1 MPISMQPISPV
12 WSGAESFPPSEVL
25 EEAVERAERVNPRLN
40 ALVYPWYDH
49 ARKRIREGLPQGPL
63 HGVPFLLKD
72 LYQDYEGQA
81 QSNGCRALAGTVAGQ
96 DGEMVSRY
104 KAAGLSIFGRTAS
117 PEFGLST
124 TTESALHGQTRN
136 PWNPELTS
144 GGSSGGAS
152 SMVAAGVIPIANASD
167 GGGSIRVPAS
177 CTGLFGLKPTRGRN
191 PMGPLVGEGWSGLA
205 TVHAISRSVRDSALL
220 LDCTAGPDVGAP
232 YWAEPPERPF
242 LEEVGRE
249 VAGMKAAV
257 VREAWFGVE
266 THPDCLEA
274 VDRAAGLCR
283 GLGLEVEEASLP
295 IPRELLD
302 ADMQIIYANARETV
316 ELVEQVLGRPATE
329 EDVEKNNLA
338 MARRD
343 RSSGADYVRAL
354 NGIHALGRLVARFFV
369 DFDLLITPTVPVPP
383 MPLGLLSPSREDAEA
398 QWRDVMRTIAFT
410 SVFNASG
417 NPAASV
423 PLHWNR
429 DGLPIG
435 VQFVAPY
442 GDEAS
447 PVPHRLGAGRG
458 RPLGPPPPAHT
469 RRLKGSAYAARMQRT
484 MCWGESRVAA
494 GGVSQAGSAKRQRGA
509 KAHPGGSCVMSGGE
523 PGIASSTWPRDE
535 AWTVEASSPW
545 V

>member
-1 MPISMQPISPV
+1 MTIEGYADLDATDLAGLVARGEIS
-12 WSGAESFPPSEVL
+12 ALELL
-25 EEAVERAERVNPRLN
+25 EEAIERAERVNPRLN

-49 ARKRIREGLPQGPL
+49 ARERVSGGLPEGPF

-72 LYQDYEGQA
+72 LYEDYGGQK
-81 QSNGCRALAGTVAGQ
+81 QSNGCRALAGTVAEG
-96 DGEMVSRY
+96 DCEMVSRY
-104 KAAGLSIFGRTAS
+104 KAAGLAIFGRTTS

-124 TTESALHGQTRN
+124 TTESALHGATRN
-136 PWNPELTS
+136 PWNPDRTS

-152 SMVAAGVIPIANASD
+152 SMVAAGVLPIANASD

-205 TVHAISRSVRDSALL
+205 TVHAVSRSVRDSALL

-232 YWAEPPERPF
+232 YWAEPPKRPF
-242 LEEVGRE
+242 VEELGRE
-249 VAGMKAAV
+249 VAGMKAAI
-257 VREAWFGVE
+257 VRQAWFGVE

-274 VDRAAGLCR
+274 VDAAADLCR

-302 ADMQIIYANARETV
+302 ADMQIIYSNARETV

-343 RSSGADYVRAL
+343 RSTGADYVRAL
-354 NGIHALGRLVARFFV
+354 NGIHALGRLVARFFL
-369 DFDLLITPTVPVPP
+369 DFDLLITPTMPVPP

-398 QWRDVMRTIAFT
+398 QWRDVMRTIAYT

-417 NPAASV
+417 NPAASI
-423 PLHWNR
+423 PLHWNP

-442 GDEAS
+442 GGEAALF
-447 PVPHRLGAGRG
+447 R
-458 RPLGPPPPAHT
+458 
-469 RRLKGSAYAARMQRT
+469 
-484 MCWGESRVAA
+484 
-494 GGVSQAGSAKRQRGA
+494 
-509 KAHPGGSCVMSGGE
+509 
-523 PGIASSTWPRDE
+523 IASALE
-535 AWTVEASSPW
+535 QAAPW
-545 V
+545 AHRRPPIHAG

>member
-1 MPISMQPISPV
+1 MTIEGYADLDATDLAGLVARGELS
-12 WSGAESFPPSEVL
+12 ALEVL
-25 EEAVERAERVNPRLN
+25 EEAIGRAERVNPRLN

-49 ARKRIREGLPQGPL
+49 ARERIRDGLPRGPF

-72 LYQDYEGQA
+72 LYQDYEGQK
-81 QSNGCRALAGTVAGQ
+81 QSNGCRALAGAVAES
-96 DGEMVSRY
+96 DSEMVSRY

-124 TTESALHGQTRN
+124 TTESALHGATRN

-152 SMVAAGVIPIANASD
+152 SMVAAGVLPIANASD

-205 TVHAISRSVRDSALL
+205 TVHAVSRSVRDSALL

-232 YWAEPPERPF
+232 YWAEPPGRPF
-242 LEEVGRE
+242 VEELGRD

-274 VDRAAGLCR
+274 VDAAAELCR
-283 GLGLEVEEASLP
+283 GLGLEVEDADLP
-295 IPRELLD
+295 IPRALLD
-302 ADMQIIYANARETV
+302 ADMQIIYSNTRETV
-316 ELVEQVLGRPATE
+316 ELVEQGLGRPATE

-343 RSSGADYVRAL
+343 RSTGADYVRAL
-354 NGIHALGRLVARFFV
+354 NGIHALGRLVARFFL
-369 DFDLLITPTVPVPP
+369 DFDLLVTPTMPVPP
-383 MPLGLLSPSREDAEA
+383 MPLGLLSPSREDAGA
-398 QWRDVMRTIAFT
+398 QWRDVMRTIAYT

-423 PLHWNR
+423 PLHWNG

-442 GDEAS
+442 GDEAALF
-447 PVPHRLGAGRG
+447 R
-458 RPLGPPPPAHT
+458 
-469 RRLKGSAYAARMQRT
+469 
-484 MCWGESRVAA
+484 
-494 GGVSQAGSAKRQRGA
+494 
-509 KAHPGGSCVMSGGE
+509 
-523 PGIASSTWPRDE
+523 IASALE
-535 AWTVEASSPW
+535 QAAPW
-545 V
+545 AHRRPPIHAG

>member
-1 MPISMQPISPV
+1 MTIEGYADLDATDLAGLVARGELS
-12 WSGAESFPPSEVL
+12 ALEVL
-25 EEAVERAERVNPRLN
+25 EEAIGRAERVNPRLN

-49 ARKRIREGLPQGPL
+49 ARERIRDGLPRGPF

-72 LYQDYEGQA
+72 LYQDYEGQK

-124 TTESALHGQTRN
+124 TTESALHGVTRN

-152 SMVAAGVIPIANASD
+152 SMVAAGVLPIANASD

-205 TVHAISRSVRDSALL
+205 TVHAVSRSVRDSALL

-232 YWAEPPERPF
+232 YWAEPPGRPF
-242 LEEVGRE
+242 VEELGRD

-274 VDRAAGLCR
+274 VDAAAELCR
-283 GLGLEVEEASLP
+283 GLGLEVEDADLP
-295 IPRELLD
+295 IPRALLD
-302 ADMQIIYANARETV
+302 ADMQIIYSNTRETV
-316 ELVEQVLGRPATE
+316 ELVEQGLGRPATE

-343 RSSGADYVRAL
+343 RSTGADYVRAL

-369 DFDLLITPTVPVPP
+369 DFDLLITPTMPVPP
-383 MPLGLLSPSREDAEA
+383 MPLGLLSPSREDAGA

-423 PLHWNR
+423 PLHWNG

-442 GDEAS
+442 GDEAALF
-447 PVPHRLGAGRG
+447 R
-458 RPLGPPPPAHT
+458 
-469 RRLKGSAYAARMQRT
+469 
-484 MCWGESRVAA
+484 
-494 GGVSQAGSAKRQRGA
+494 
-509 KAHPGGSCVMSGGE
+509 
-523 PGIASSTWPRDE
+523 IASALE
-535 AWTVEASSPW
+535 QASPW
-545 V
+545 SHRRPSIHAG

>member
-1 MPISMQPISPV
+1 MAIQGYADLDATDLARLVARGELS
-12 WSGAESFPPSEVL
+12 ALEVL

-40 ALVYPWYDH
+40 ALVYPWHDH
-49 ARKRIREGLPQGPL
+49 ARTRIREGLPRGPL

-72 LYQDYEGQA
+72 LYQDYEGQK
-81 QSNGCRALAGTVAGQ
+81 QSNGCRALAGSVAGQ

-104 KAAGLSIFGRTAS
+104 KAAGLSIFGRTTS

-124 TTESALHGQTRN
+124 TTESTLHGRTRN

-152 SMVAAGVIPIANASD
+152 SIVAAGVIPMANASD

-205 TVHAISRSVRDSALL
+205 TVHAVSRSVRDSALL

-242 LEEVGRE
+242 AEELGRE
-249 VAGMKAAV
+249 VAGMKAAI

-283 GLGLEVEEASLP
+283 GLGLEVEEARLP

-302 ADMQIIYANARETV
+302 ADMQIIYSNARETV
-316 ELVEQVLGRPATE
+316 ELVERSLGRPATE

-343 RSSGADYVRAL
+343 RSTGADYVRAL
-354 NGIHALGRLVARFFV
+354 NGIHALGRLVARFFL
-369 DFDLLITPTVPVPP
+369 DFDLLVTPTMPVPP
-383 MPLGLLSPSREDAEA
+383 MPLGLLSPSREDAGA

-417 NPAASV
+417 NPAASL
-423 PLHWNR
+423 PLHWNGE
-429 DGLPIG
+429 GLPIG

-442 GDEAS
+442 GDEAALF
-447 PVPHRLGAGRG
+447 R
-458 RPLGPPPPAHT
+458 
-469 RRLKGSAYAARMQRT
+469 
-484 MCWGESRVAA
+484 
-494 GGVSQAGSAKRQRGA
+494 
-509 KAHPGGSCVMSGGE
+509 
-523 PGIASSTWPRDE
+523 IASALEQAAP
-535 AWTVEASSPW
+535 WTHRRPPIHAG
-545 V
+545 

>member
-1 MPISMQPISPV
+1 MAIQGYADLDATDIARLVGRGELS
-12 WSGAESFPPSEVL
+12 ALEVL

-49 ARKRIREGLPQGPL
+49 AKDRIREGLPDGPL
-63 HGVPFLLKD
+63 RGVPFLLKD
-72 LYQDYEGQA
+72 LYQDYEGQK
-81 QSNGCRALAGTVAGQ
+81 QSNGCRALAGTIAGQ

-152 SMVAAGVIPIANASD
+152 SMVAAGVLPMANASD

-242 LEEVGRE
+242 LEEAGRD
-249 VAGMKAAV
+249 VAGMKAAI
-257 VREAWFGVE
+257 VREAWFGME

-283 GLGLEVEEASLP
+283 GLGVEVEEASLP

-354 NGIHALGRLVARFFV
+354 NGIHALGRLVARFFL
-369 DFDLLITPTVPVPP
+369 DFDLLITPTMPVPP
-383 MPLGLLSPSREDAEA
+383 LPLGLLSPSREDAEA

-442 GDEAS
+442 GDEAALF
-447 PVPHRLGAGRG
+447 R
-458 RPLGPPPPAHT
+458 
-469 RRLKGSAYAARMQRT
+469 
-484 MCWGESRVAA
+484 
-494 GGVSQAGSAKRQRGA
+494 
-509 KAHPGGSCVMSGGE
+509 
-523 PGIASSTWPRDE
+523 IASALEE
-535 AWTVEASSPW
+535 AAPW
-545 V
+545 AHRRPPIHAG

>member
-1 MPISMQPISPV
+1 MAIQGYADLDATELARLIGRGELS
-12 WSGAESFPPSEVL
+12 ALEVL
-25 EEAVERAERVNPRLN
+25 EKAVERAERVNPRLN

-49 ARKRIREGLPQGPL
+49 AKERIREGLPQGPF

-72 LYQDYEGQA
+72 LYQDYEGQK

-152 SMVAAGVIPIANASD
+152 SMVAAGVLPMANASD

-220 LDCTAGPDVGAP
+220 LDCTAGPDLGAP

-249 VAGMKAAV
+249 VAGMRAAV
-257 VREAWFGVE
+257 LREAWFGVE

-343 RSSGADYVRAL
+343 RSTGADYVRAL
-354 NGIHALGRLVARFFV
+354 NGIHVLGRLVARFFL
-369 DFDLLITPTVPVPP
+369 DFDLLITPTMPVPP

-442 GDEAS
+442 GDEAGLF
-447 PVPHRLGAGRG
+447 R
-458 RPLGPPPPAHT
+458 
-469 RRLKGSAYAARMQRT
+469 
-484 MCWGESRVAA
+484 
-494 GGVSQAGSAKRQRGA
+494 
-509 KAHPGGSCVMSGGE
+509 
-523 PGIASSTWPRDE
+523 IASALEE
-535 AWTVEASSPW
+535 AAPW
-545 V
+545 AHRRPPIHAG

>member
-1 MPISMQPISPV
+1 MTIEGYADLDATDLADLVARGELS
-12 WSGAESFPPSEVL
+12 ALEVL

-49 ARKRIREGLPQGPL
+49 ARERIRDGLPKGPF

-72 LYQDYEGQA
+72 LYQDYEGQK
-81 QSNGCRALAGTVAGQ
+81 QSNGCRALAGTVAES
-96 DGEMVSRY
+96 DSEMVSRY

-124 TTESALHGQTRN
+124 TTESALHGRTRN

-152 SMVAAGVIPIANASD
+152 SMVAAGVLPMANASD

-232 YWAEPPERPF
+232 YWAAPPARPF
-242 LEEVGRE
+242 AEELGRE

-274 VDRAAGLCR
+274 VDAAADLCR
-283 GLGLEVEEASLP
+283 GLGLEVEEARLP
-295 IPRELLD
+295 IPRALLD
-302 ADMQIIYANARETV
+302 ADMQIIYSNARETV
-316 ELVEQVLGRPATE
+316 ELVEQGLGRPATE

-343 RSSGADYVRAL
+343 RSTGADYVRAL
-354 NGIHALGRLVARFFV
+354 NGIHALGRLVARFFL
-369 DFDLLITPTVPVPP
+369 DFDLLITPTMPVPP

-398 QWRDVMRTIAFT
+398 QWRDVMRTIAYT

-417 NPAASV
+417 NPAASI
-423 PLHWNR
+423 PLHWNG

-435 VQFVAPY
+435 VQFAAPY
-442 GDEAS
+442 GGEAALF
-447 PVPHRLGAGRG
+447 R
-458 RPLGPPPPAHT
+458 
-469 RRLKGSAYAARMQRT
+469 
-484 MCWGESRVAA
+484 
-494 GGVSQAGSAKRQRGA
+494 
-509 KAHPGGSCVMSGGE
+509 
-523 PGIASSTWPRDE
+523 IASALER
-535 AWTVEASSPW
+535 AAPW
-545 V
+545 ARRRPPIHAG

>member
-1 MPISMQPISPV
+1 MAIQGYADLDATDIARLVGRGELS
-12 WSGAESFPPSEVL
+12 ALEVL

-49 ARKRIREGLPQGPL
+49 AKERIREGLPDGPL
-63 HGVPFLLKD
+63 RGVPFLLKD
-72 LYQDYEGQA
+72 LYQDYEGQK

-96 DGEMVSRY
+96 DSEMVSRY

-152 SMVAAGVIPIANASD
+152 SMVAAGVLPMANASD

-220 LDCTAGPDVGAP
+220 LDCTAGPDLGAP
-232 YWAEPPERPF
+232 YWAEPPGRPF
-242 LEEVGRE
+242 AEEVGRE
-249 VAGMKAAV
+249 VACMKAAV
-257 VREAWFGVE
+257 LREAWFGVE

-354 NGIHALGRLVARFFV
+354 NGIHALGRLVARFFL
-369 DFDLLITPTVPVPP
+369 DFDLLITPTMPVPP

-442 GDEAS
+442 GDEAGLF
-447 PVPHRLGAGRG
+447 R
-458 RPLGPPPPAHT
+458 
-469 RRLKGSAYAARMQRT
+469 
-484 MCWGESRVAA
+484 
-494 GGVSQAGSAKRQRGA
+494 
-509 KAHPGGSCVMSGGE
+509 
-523 PGIASSTWPRDE
+523 IASALEE
-535 AWTVEASSPW
+535 AAPW
-545 V
+545 AHRRPPIHAG

>member
-1 MPISMQPISPV
+1 MTIEGYADFDATDLAGLV
-12 WSGAESFPPSEVL
+12 ARREVSALELL
-25 EEAVERAERVNPRLN
+25 EEAIERAERVNPRLN

-49 ARKRIREGLPQGPL
+49 ARERVSEGLPEGPF

-72 LYQDYEGQA
+72 LYEDYGGQK
-81 QSNGCRALAGTVAGQ
+81 QSNGCRALAETVAES
-96 DGEMVSRY
+96 DCEMVSRY
-104 KAAGLSIFGRTAS
+104 KSAGLAIFGRTTS

-124 TTESALHGQTRN
+124 TTESALHGATRN
-136 PWNPELTS
+136 PWNPDLTS

-152 SMVAAGVIPIANASD
+152 SMVAAGVLPIANASD

-205 TVHAISRSVRDSALL
+205 TVHAVSRSVRDSALL

-232 YWAEPPERPF
+232 YWAEPPKRPF
-242 LEEVGRE
+242 VEELGRE
-249 VAGMKAAV
+249 VAGMKAAI

-274 VDRAAGLCR
+274 VEAAADLCR

-302 ADMQIIYANARETV
+302 ADMQIIYSNARETV

-343 RSSGADYVRAL
+343 RSTGADYVRAL
-354 NGIHALGRLVARFFV
+354 NGIHALGRLVARFFL
-369 DFDLLITPTVPVPP
+369 DFDLLITPTMPVPP

-417 NPAASV
+417 NPAASI
-423 PLHWNR
+423 PLHWNA

-442 GDEAS
+442 GGEAALF
-447 PVPHRLGAGRG
+447 R
-458 RPLGPPPPAHT
+458 
-469 RRLKGSAYAARMQRT
+469 
-484 MCWGESRVAA
+484 
-494 GGVSQAGSAKRQRGA
+494 
-509 KAHPGGSCVMSGGE
+509 
-523 PGIASSTWPRDE
+523 IASALE
-535 AWTVEASSPW
+535 QAAPW
-545 V
+545 AYRRPPIHAG

>member
-1 MPISMQPISPV
+1 MAIQGYADLDATELARLIGRGELS
-12 WSGAESFPPSEVL
+12 ALEVL
-25 EEAVERAERVNPRLN
+25 EKAVERAERVNPRLN

-49 ARKRIREGLPQGPL
+49 AKERIREGLPQGPF

-72 LYQDYEGQA
+72 LYQDYEGQK

-152 SMVAAGVIPIANASD
+152 SMVAAGVLPMANASD

-220 LDCTAGPDVGAP
+220 LDCTAGPDLGAP

-249 VAGMKAAV
+249 VAGMRAAV
-257 VREAWFGVE
+257 LREAWFGVE
-266 THPDCLEA
+266 TQPDCLEA

-343 RSSGADYVRAL
+343 RSTGADYVRAL
-354 NGIHALGRLVARFFV
+354 NGIHVLGRLVARFFL
-369 DFDLLITPTVPVPP
+369 DFDLLITPTMPVPP

-442 GDEAS
+442 GDEAGLF
-447 PVPHRLGAGRG
+447 R
-458 RPLGPPPPAHT
+458 
-469 RRLKGSAYAARMQRT
+469 
-484 MCWGESRVAA
+484 
-494 GGVSQAGSAKRQRGA
+494 
-509 KAHPGGSCVMSGGE
+509 
-523 PGIASSTWPRDE
+523 IASALEE
-535 AWTVEASSPW
+535 AAPW
-545 V
+545 AHRRPPIHAG

>member
-1 MPISMQPISPV
+1 MAIQGYADFDATDLARLVANGELS
-12 WSGAESFPPSEVL
+12 ALEVL

-49 ARKRIREGLPQGPL
+49 AKERIREGLPDGPF

-72 LYQDYEGQA
+72 LYQDYEGQK
-81 QSNGCRALAGTVAGQ
+81 QSNGCRALAGIVAGQ

-124 TTESALHGQTRN
+124 TTESALHGRTRN

-152 SMVAAGVIPIANASD
+152 SMVAAGVLPMANASD

-177 CTGLFGLKPTRGRN
+177 CTGLFGMKPTRGRN

-205 TVHAISRSVRDSALL
+205 TVHAVSRSVRDSALL
-220 LDCTAGPDVGAP
+220 LDCTAGPDLGAP
-232 YWAEPPERPF
+232 YWAEPPKRPF
-242 LEEVGRE
+242 AEEVGRD

-343 RSSGADYVRAL
+343 RSTGADYVRAL
-354 NGIHALGRLVARFFV
+354 NGIHALGRLVARFFL

-383 MPLGLLSPSREDAEA
+383 MPLGLLSPSREDAGA

-423 PLHWNR
+423 PLHWNE

-442 GDEAS
+442 GDEAALF
-447 PVPHRLGAGRG
+447 R
-458 RPLGPPPPAHT
+458 
-469 RRLKGSAYAARMQRT
+469 
-484 MCWGESRVAA
+484 
-494 GGVSQAGSAKRQRGA
+494 
-509 KAHPGGSCVMSGGE
+509 
-523 PGIASSTWPRDE
+523 IASALEE
-535 AWTVEASSPW
+535 AAPW
-545 V
+545 AHRRPPIHAG

>member
-1 MPISMQPISPV
+1 MAIQGYADLDATELARLVGRGELS
-12 WSGAESFPPSEVL
+12 ALEVL

-49 ARKRIREGLPQGPL
+49 AKERIREGLPDGPL

-72 LYQDYEGQA
+72 LYQDYEGQK

-152 SMVAAGVIPIANASD
+152 SMVAAGVLPMANASD

-220 LDCTAGPDVGAP
+220 LDCTVGPDLGAP
-232 YWAEPPERPF
+232 YWAEPPGRPF
-242 LEEVGRE
+242 AEEVGRE

-354 NGIHALGRLVARFFV
+354 NGIHALGRLVARFFL
-369 DFDLLITPTVPVPP
+369 DFDLLITPTMPVPP

-417 NPAASV
+417 NPAASL

-429 DGLPIG
+429 DDLPIG

-447 PVPHRLGAGRG
+447 LFR
-458 RPLGPPPPAHT
+458 
-469 RRLKGSAYAARMQRT
+469 
-484 MCWGESRVAA
+484 
-494 GGVSQAGSAKRQRGA
+494 
-509 KAHPGGSCVMSGGE
+509 
-523 PGIASSTWPRDE
+523 IASALE
-535 AWTVEASSPW
+535 QAAPW
-545 V
+545 AHRRPPIHAG

>member
-1 MPISMQPISPV
+1 MAIQGYADLDATDIARLVGRGELS
-12 WSGAESFPPSEVL
+12 ALEVL

-49 ARKRIREGLPQGPL
+49 AKERIREGLPQGPF

-72 LYQDYEGQA
+72 LYQDYEGQK
-81 QSNGCRALAGTVAGQ
+81 QSNGCRALAGTVAGE

-136 PWNPELTS
+136 PWSPELTS

-152 SMVAAGVIPIANASD
+152 SMVAAGVLPMANASD
-167 GGGSIRVPAS
+167 GGGSIRVPTS

-232 YWAEPPERPF
+232 YWAEPPGRPF
-242 LEEVGRE
+242 AEELGRE
-249 VAGMKAAV
+249 VAGMKAAI

-274 VDRAAGLCR
+274 VDAAAGLCR

-316 ELVEQVLGRPATE
+316 ELVEQRLGRPATE

-343 RSSGADYVRAL
+343 RSTGADYVRAL
-354 NGIHALGRLVARFFV
+354 NGIHALGRLVARFFL
-369 DFDLLITPTVPVPP
+369 DFDLLITPTMPVPP
-383 MPLGLLSPSREDAEA
+383 MPLGLLSPSREDGGA

-442 GDEAS
+442 GDEAALF
-447 PVPHRLGAGRG
+447 R
-458 RPLGPPPPAHT
+458 
-469 RRLKGSAYAARMQRT
+469 
-484 MCWGESRVAA
+484 
-494 GGVSQAGSAKRQRGA
+494 
-509 KAHPGGSCVMSGGE
+509 
-523 PGIASSTWPRDE
+523 IASALEE
-535 AWTVEASSPW
+535 AAPW
-545 V
+545 AHRRPPIHAG

>member
-1 MPISMQPISPV
+1 MTIEGYADFDATDLAGLVARGELS
-12 WSGAESFPPSEVL
+12 ALEVL
-25 EEAVERAERVNPRLN
+25 EEAVERAERVNPRLH

-49 ARKRIREGLPQGPL
+49 ARQRVREGLPDGPFR
-63 HGVPFLLKD
+63 GVPFLLKD
-72 LYQDYEGQA
+72 LYQDYEGQK

-96 DGEMVSRY
+96 DGEMVARY

-124 TTESALHGQTRN
+124 TTESALHGRTRN

-152 SMVAAGVIPIANASD
+152 SMVAAGVLPMANASD

-205 TVHAISRSVRDSALL
+205 TIHAVSRSVRDSALL

-232 YWAEPPERPF
+232 YWAAPPGRPF
-242 LEEVGRE
+242 VEELGRN

-274 VDRAAGLCR
+274 VEAAAELCR

-302 ADMQIIYANARETV
+302 ADMQIIYSNARETV
-316 ELVEQVLGRPATE
+316 ELVEQGLGRLATE

-338 MARRD
+338 MARHD
-343 RSSGADYVRAL
+343 RSTGADYVRAL
-354 NGIHALGRLVARFFV
+354 NGIHALGRLVARFFL
-369 DFDLLITPTVPVPP
+369 DFDLLITPTMPVPP
-383 MPLGLLSPSREDAEA
+383 MPLGLLSPSREDAAA
-398 QWRDVMRTIAFT
+398 QWRDVMRTIAYT

-417 NPAASV
+417 NPAASI
-423 PLHWNR
+423 PLHWNA

-442 GDEAS
+442 GDEAALF
-447 PVPHRLGAGRG
+447 R
-458 RPLGPPPPAHT
+458 
-469 RRLKGSAYAARMQRT
+469 
-484 MCWGESRVAA
+484 
-494 GGVSQAGSAKRQRGA
+494 
-509 KAHPGGSCVMSGGE
+509 
-523 PGIASSTWPRDE
+523 IASALE
-535 AWTVEASSPW
+535 QAAPW
-545 V
+545 AHRRPPIHAG

>member
-1 MPISMQPISPV
+1 MAVQGYADLDATELARLVGRGELS
-12 WSGAESFPPSEVL
+12 ALEVL
-25 EEAVERAERVNPRLN
+25 EEAVERAGRVNPRLN

-49 ARKRIREGLPQGPL
+49 AKDRIREGLPDGPL
-63 HGVPFLLKD
+63 RGVPFLLKD
-72 LYQDYEGQA
+72 LYQDYEGQK

-104 KAAGLSIFGRTAS
+104 KAAGFSIFGRTAS

-152 SMVAAGVIPIANASD
+152 SMVAAGVLPMANASD

-242 LEEVGRE
+242 LEEVGRD
-249 VAGMKAAV
+249 VAGMKAAI
-257 VREAWFGVE
+257 VREAWFGME

-283 GLGLEVEEASLP
+283 GLGVEVEEASLP

-354 NGIHALGRLVARFFV
+354 NGIHALGRLVARFFL
-369 DFDLLITPTVPVPP
+369 DFDLLITPTMPVPP

-447 PVPHRLGAGRG
+447 LFR
-458 RPLGPPPPAHT
+458 
-469 RRLKGSAYAARMQRT
+469 
-484 MCWGESRVAA
+484 
-494 GGVSQAGSAKRQRGA
+494 
-509 KAHPGGSCVMSGGE
+509 
-523 PGIASSTWPRDE
+523 IASALEE
-535 AWTVEASSPW
+535 AAPW
-545 V
+545 ARRRPPIHAG

>member
-1 MPISMQPISPV
+1 MTIEGYADLDATDLAGLVARGELS
-12 WSGAESFPPSEVL
+12 ALEVL
-25 EEAVERAERVNPRLN
+25 EEAIGRAERVNPRLN

-49 ARKRIREGLPQGPL
+49 ARERIRDGLPRGPF
-63 HGVPFLLKD
+63 HGIPFLLKD
-72 LYQDYEGQA
+72 LYQDYEGQK

-124 TTESALHGQTRN
+124 TTESALHGVTRN

-152 SMVAAGVIPIANASD
+152 SMVAAGVLPIANASD

-205 TVHAISRSVRDSALL
+205 TVHAVSRSVRDSALL

-232 YWAEPPERPF
+232 YWAEPPGRPF
-242 LEEVGRE
+242 VEELGRD

-274 VDRAAGLCR
+274 VDAAAELCR
-283 GLGLEVEEASLP
+283 GLGLEVEDADLP
-295 IPRELLD
+295 IPRALLD
-302 ADMQIIYANARETV
+302 ADMQIIYSNARETV
-316 ELVEQVLGRPATE
+316 ELVEQGLGRPATE

-343 RSSGADYVRAL
+343 RSTGADYVRAL

-369 DFDLLITPTVPVPP
+369 DFDLLITPTMPVPP
-383 MPLGLLSPSREDAEA
+383 MPLGLLSPSREDAGA

-423 PLHWNR
+423 PLHWNG

-442 GDEAS
+442 GDEAALF
-447 PVPHRLGAGRG
+447 R
-458 RPLGPPPPAHT
+458 
-469 RRLKGSAYAARMQRT
+469 
-484 MCWGESRVAA
+484 
-494 GGVSQAGSAKRQRGA
+494 
-509 KAHPGGSCVMSGGE
+509 
-523 PGIASSTWPRDE
+523 IASALE
-535 AWTVEASSPW
+535 QASPW
-545 V
+545 SHRRPSIHAG

>member
-1 MPISMQPISPV
+1 MAVQGYADLDATELARLVARGEFS
-12 WSGAESFPPSEVL
+12 ALEVL
-25 EEAVERAERVNPRLN
+25 EEAIGRAERVNPRLN

-49 ARKRIREGLPQGPL
+49 AKERIREGLPEGPF

-72 LYQDYEGQA
+72 LYQNYEGQK

-152 SMVAAGVIPIANASD
+152 SMVAAGVLPMANASD

-220 LDCTAGPDVGAP
+220 LDCTAGPDLGAP

-257 VREAWFGVE
+257 LREAWFGVE

-316 ELVEQVLGRPATE
+316 
-329 EDVEKNNLA
+329 
-338 MARRD
+338 
-343 RSSGADYVRAL
+343 
-354 NGIHALGRLVARFFV
+354 
-369 DFDLLITPTVPVPP
+369 
-383 MPLGLLSPSREDAEA
+383 
-398 QWRDVMRTIAFT
+398 
-410 SVFNASG
+410 
-417 NPAASV
+417 
-423 PLHWNR
+423 
-429 DGLPIG
+429 
-435 VQFVAPY
+435 
-442 GDEAS
+442 
-447 PVPHRLGAGRG
+447 
-458 RPLGPPPPAHT
+458 
-469 RRLKGSAYAARMQRT
+469 
-484 MCWGESRVAA
+484 
-494 GGVSQAGSAKRQRGA
+494 
-509 KAHPGGSCVMSGGE
+509 
-523 PGIASSTWPRDE
+523 
-535 AWTVEASSPW
+535 
-545 V
+545 

>member
-1 MPISMQPISPV
+1 MAIQGYADLDATELARLIGRGELS
-12 WSGAESFPPSEVL
+12 ALEVL
-25 EEAVERAERVNPRLN
+25 EKAVERAERVNPRLN

-49 ARKRIREGLPQGPL
+49 AKERIREGLPQGPF

-72 LYQDYEGQA
+72 LYQDYEGQK

-152 SMVAAGVIPIANASD
+152 SMVAAGVLPMANASD

-205 TVHAISRSVRDSALL
+205 TVHAVSRSVRDSALL
-220 LDCTAGPDVGAP
+220 LDCTAGPDLGAP

-242 LEEVGRE
+242 AEEVGRE

-257 VREAWFGVE
+257 LREAWFGVE

-274 VDRAAGLCR
+274 VDKAAGLCR

-343 RSSGADYVRAL
+343 RSTGADYVRAL
-354 NGIHALGRLVARFFV
+354 NGIHALGRLVARFFL
-369 DFDLLITPTVPVPP
+369 DFDLLITPTMPVPP

-442 GDEAS
+442 GDEAGLF
-447 PVPHRLGAGRG
+447 R
-458 RPLGPPPPAHT
+458 
-469 RRLKGSAYAARMQRT
+469 
-484 MCWGESRVAA
+484 
-494 GGVSQAGSAKRQRGA
+494 
-509 KAHPGGSCVMSGGE
+509 
-523 PGIASSTWPRDE
+523 IASALEE
-535 AWTVEASSPW
+535 AAPW
-545 V
+545 AHRRPPIHAG

>member
-1 MPISMQPISPV
+1 MAIQGYADLDATDLADLVARGEVS
-12 WSGAESFPPSEVL
+12 ALEVL
-25 EEAVERAERVNPRLN
+25 EEAIERAERVNPRLN

-49 ARKRIREGLPQGPL
+49 ARVRAREGLPRGPL

-72 LYQDYEGQA
+72 LYQDYEGQK

-104 KAAGLSIFGRTAS
+104 KTAGLSIFGRTAS

-124 TTESALHGQTRN
+124 TTESALHGMTRN

-152 SMVAAGVIPIANASD
+152 SMVAAGVLPIANASD

-205 TVHAISRSVRDSALL
+205 TVHAVSRSVRDSALL

-232 YWAEPPERPF
+232 YWAEPPQRPF
-242 LEEVGRE
+242 AEELGRD
-249 VAGMKAAV
+249 VAGMRVAV
-257 VREAWFGVE
+257 VREAWFGVG

-295 IPRELLD
+295 IPRALLD
-302 ADMQIIYANARETV
+302 ADMQIIYSNTRETV
-316 ELVEQVLGRPATE
+316 ELVEQVLGRPATG

-343 RSSGADYVRAL
+343 RSTGADYVRAL

-369 DFDLLITPTVPVPP
+369 DFDLLVTPTMPVPP

-423 PLHWNR
+423 PLHWNG
-429 DGLPIG
+429 DGLPVG

-442 GDEAS
+442 GDEAALF
-447 PVPHRLGAGRG
+447 R
-458 RPLGPPPPAHT
+458 
-469 RRLKGSAYAARMQRT
+469 
-484 MCWGESRVAA
+484 
-494 GGVSQAGSAKRQRGA
+494 
-509 KAHPGGSCVMSGGE
+509 
-523 PGIASSTWPRDE
+523 IASALE
-535 AWTVEASSPW
+535 QAAPW
-545 V
+545 AHRRPSIHAG

>member
-1 MPISMQPISPV
+1 MAIQGYADFDATDLARLVANGELS
-12 WSGAESFPPSEVL
+12 ALEVL

-49 ARKRIREGLPQGPL
+49 AKERIREGLPDGPF

-72 LYQDYEGQA
+72 LYQDYEGQK

-124 TTESALHGQTRN
+124 TTESALHGRTRN

-152 SMVAAGVIPIANASD
+152 SMVAAGVLPMANASD

-177 CTGLFGLKPTRGRN
+177 CTGLFGMKPTRGRN

-205 TVHAISRSVRDSALL
+205 TVHAVSRSVRDSALL
-220 LDCTAGPDVGAP
+220 LDCTAGPDLGAP
-232 YWAEPPERPF
+232 YWAEPPKRPF
-242 LEEVGRE
+242 AEEVGRE
-249 VAGMKAAV
+249 VAGMKAGV

-295 IPRELLD
+295 IPRALLD

-343 RSSGADYVRAL
+343 RSTGADYVRAL
-354 NGIHALGRLVARFFV
+354 NGIHALGRLVARFFL
-369 DFDLLITPTVPVPP
+369 DFDLLVTPTVPVPP
-383 MPLGLLSPSREDAEA
+383 MPLGLLSPSREDAGA

-423 PLHWNR
+423 PLHWNE

-442 GDEAS
+442 GDEAALF
-447 PVPHRLGAGRG
+447 R
-458 RPLGPPPPAHT
+458 
-469 RRLKGSAYAARMQRT
+469 
-484 MCWGESRVAA
+484 
-494 GGVSQAGSAKRQRGA
+494 
-509 KAHPGGSCVMSGGE
+509 
-523 PGIASSTWPRDE
+523 IASALEE
-535 AWTVEASSPW
+535 AAPW
-545 V
+545 AHRCPPIHAG

>member
-1 MPISMQPISPV
+1 MAIQGYADFDATDLARLVANGELS
-12 WSGAESFPPSEVL
+12 ALEVL

-49 ARKRIREGLPQGPL
+49 AKERIREGLPDGPL

-72 LYQDYEGQA
+72 LYQDYEGQK

-124 TTESALHGQTRN
+124 TTESALHGRTRN

-152 SMVAAGVIPIANASD
+152 SMVAAGVLPMANASD

-205 TVHAISRSVRDSALL
+205 TVHAVSRSVRDSALL
-220 LDCTAGPDVGAP
+220 LDCTAGPDLGAP
-232 YWAEPPERPF
+232 YWAEPPKRPF
-242 LEEVGRE
+242 AEEVGRE

-295 IPRELLD
+295 IPRALLD

-343 RSSGADYVRAL
+343 RSTGADYVRAL
-354 NGIHALGRLVARFFV
+354 NGIHALGRLVARFFL
-369 DFDLLITPTVPVPP
+369 DFDLLVTPTVPVPP
-383 MPLGLLSPSREDAEA
+383 MPLGLLSPSREDAGA

-423 PLHWNR
+423 PLHWNQ

-442 GDEAS
+442 GDEAALF
-447 PVPHRLGAGRG
+447 R
-458 RPLGPPPPAHT
+458 
-469 RRLKGSAYAARMQRT
+469 
-484 MCWGESRVAA
+484 
-494 GGVSQAGSAKRQRGA
+494 
-509 KAHPGGSCVMSGGE
+509 
-523 PGIASSTWPRDE
+523 IASALEE
-535 AWTVEASSPW
+535 AAPW
-545 V
+545 ARRRPPIHAG

>member
-1 MPISMQPISPV
+1 MAIQGYADLDATDIARLVGRGELS
-12 WSGAESFPPSEVL
+12 ALEVL
-25 EEAVERAERVNPRLN
+25 EKAVERAERVNPRLN

-49 ARKRIREGLPQGPL
+49 AKERIREGLPDGPL
-63 HGVPFLLKD
+63 RGVPFLLKD
-72 LYQDYEGQA
+72 LYQDYEGQK

-152 SMVAAGVIPIANASD
+152 SMVAAGVLPMANASD

-242 LEEVGRE
+242 LEEVGRD

-257 VREAWFGVE
+257 LREAWFGVE

-354 NGIHALGRLVARFFV
+354 NGIHALGRLVARFFL
-369 DFDLLITPTVPVPP
+369 DFDLLITPTMPVPP

-447 PVPHRLGAGRG
+447 LFR
-458 RPLGPPPPAHT
+458 
-469 RRLKGSAYAARMQRT
+469 
-484 MCWGESRVAA
+484 
-494 GGVSQAGSAKRQRGA
+494 
-509 KAHPGGSCVMSGGE
+509 
-523 PGIASSTWPRDE
+523 IASALEE
-535 AWTVEASSPW
+535 AAPW
-545 V
+545 ARRRPPIHAG

>member
-1 MPISMQPISPV
+1 MAIEGYADLDATDLAGLVARGELS
-12 WSGAESFPPSEVL
+12 ASEVL
-25 EEAVERAERVNPRLN
+25 EEAIERAERVNPRLN

-49 ARKRIREGLPQGPL
+49 ARKRVREGLPDGPL
-63 HGVPFLLKD
+63 RGVPFLLKD
-72 LYQDYEGQA
+72 LYQDYAGQK
-81 QSNGCRALAGTVAGQ
+81 QSNGCRALAGIVAGQ

-104 KAAGLSIFGRTAS
+104 KAAGLAIFGRTAS

-124 TTESALHGQTRN
+124 TTESALHGATSN

-152 SMVAAGVIPIANASD
+152 SMVTAGVIPIANASD

-205 TVHAISRSVRDSALL
+205 TVHAVSKSVRDSALL
-220 LDCTAGPDVGAP
+220 LDCTAGPDLGAP

-242 LEEVGRE
+242 VEELGRE

-257 VREAWFGVE
+257 VREPWFGVE
-266 THPDCLEA
+266 THSDCLDA
-274 VDRAAGLCR
+274 VDTAAGLCR
-283 GLGLEVEEASLP
+283 GLGLEVEEAALP

-302 ADMQIIYANARETV
+302 AGMQIIYSNARETV
-316 ELVEQVLGRPATE
+316 EFIEQSLGRPVTE

-343 RSSGADYVRAL
+343 RSTGADYVRAL
-354 NGIHALGRLVARFFV
+354 NGIHALGRLVARFFL
-369 DFDLLITPTVPVPP
+369 DFDLLITPTLPVPP

-423 PLHWNR
+423 PLYWNR

-442 GDEAS
+442 GDEAALF
-447 PVPHRLGAGRG
+447 RIGAALERAAPWAQR
-458 RPLGPPPPAHT
+458 RPPIH
-469 RRLKGSAYAARMQRT
+469 
-484 MCWGESRVAA
+484 A
-494 GGVSQAGSAKRQRGA
+494 G
-509 KAHPGGSCVMSGGE
+509 
-523 PGIASSTWPRDE
+523 
-535 AWTVEASSPW
+535 
-545 V
+545 

>member
-1 MPISMQPISPV
+1 MTIEGYADLDATDLADLVARGELS
-12 WSGAESFPPSEVL
+12 ALEVL
-25 EEAVERAERVNPRLN
+25 EEAVERAERVNLRLN

-49 ARKRIREGLPQGPL
+49 ARQCIRDGLPEGPL
-63 HGVPFLLKD
+63 RGVPFLLKD
-72 LYQDYEGQA
+72 LYQDYEGQK
-81 QSNGCRALAGTVAGQ
+81 QSNGCRALAGTVAGE
-96 DGEMVSRY
+96 DGEMVNRY
-104 KAAGLSIFGRTAS
+104 KAAGLSIFGRTTS

-152 SMVAAGVIPIANASD
+152 SIVAAGVLPIANASD

-205 TVHAISRSVRDSALL
+205 TVHAVSRSVRDSALL
-220 LDCTAGPDVGAP
+220 LDCTAGPDLGAP

-242 LEEVGRE
+242 AEEVGRE

-266 THPDCLEA
+266 THSDCLEA
-274 VDRAAGLCR
+274 VDKAAGLCR

-343 RSSGADYVRAL
+343 LSTGADYVRAL
-354 NGIHALGRLVARFFV
+354 NGIHALGRLVARFFL
-369 DFDLLITPTVPVPP
+369 DFDLLITPTMPVPP
-383 MPLGLLSPSREDAEA
+383 MPLGLLSPSREDAGA

-417 NPAASV
+417 NPAASL
-423 PLHWNR
+423 PLHWNG

-442 GDEAS
+442 GGEAALF
-447 PVPHRLGAGRG
+447 R
-458 RPLGPPPPAHT
+458 
-469 RRLKGSAYAARMQRT
+469 
-484 MCWGESRVAA
+484 
-494 GGVSQAGSAKRQRGA
+494 
-509 KAHPGGSCVMSGGE
+509 
-523 PGIASSTWPRDE
+523 IASALE
-535 AWTVEASSPW
+535 QAAPW
-545 V
+545 AHRRPPIHAG

>member
-1 MPISMQPISPV
+1 MAIQGYADLDATELARLVGRGELS
-12 WSGAESFPPSEVL
+12 ALEVL

-49 ARKRIREGLPQGPL
+49 ARQRVREGLPQGPF

-72 LYQDYEGQA
+72 LYQDYGGQK

-152 SMVAAGVIPIANASD
+152 SMVAAGVLPMANASD

-242 LEEVGRE
+242 AEELGRE
-249 VAGMKAAV
+249 VAGMKAAIL
-257 VREAWFGVE
+257 REAWFGVE

-274 VDRAAGLCR
+274 VDRAAELCR

-343 RSSGADYVRAL
+343 RSTGADYVRAL
-354 NGIHALGRLVARFFV
+354 NGIHALGRLVARFFL
-369 DFDLLITPTVPVPP
+369 DFDLLVTPTMPVPP
-383 MPLGLLSPSREDAEA
+383 MPLGLLSPSREDAGA

-442 GDEAS
+442 GGEAALF
-447 PVPHRLGAGRG
+447 R
-458 RPLGPPPPAHT
+458 
-469 RRLKGSAYAARMQRT
+469 
-484 MCWGESRVAA
+484 
-494 GGVSQAGSAKRQRGA
+494 
-509 KAHPGGSCVMSGGE
+509 
-523 PGIASSTWPRDE
+523 IASALEE
-535 AWTVEASSPW
+535 AAPW
-545 V
+545 AHRRPPIHAG

>member
-1 MPISMQPISPV
+1 MTIEGYADLDATDLAGLVARGKLS
-12 WSGAESFPPSEVL
+12 ALEVL
-25 EEAVERAERVNPRLN
+25 EEAIGRAERVNPRLN

-49 ARKRIREGLPQGPL
+49 ARERIRDGLPRGPFR
-63 HGVPFLLKD
+63 GVPFLLKD
-72 LYQDYEGQA
+72 LYQDYEGQK
-81 QSNGCRALAGTVAGQ
+81 QSNGCRALAGTVAES
-96 DGEMVSRY
+96 DSEMVSRY
-104 KAAGLSIFGRTAS
+104 KAAGLSVFGRTAS

-124 TTESALHGQTRN
+124 TTESALHGATRN

-152 SMVAAGVIPIANASD
+152 SMVAAGVLPIANASD

-205 TVHAISRSVRDSALL
+205 TVHAVSRSVRDSALL

-232 YWAEPPERPF
+232 YWAEPPGRPF
-242 LEEVGRE
+242 VEELGRD

-274 VDRAAGLCR
+274 VDAAAELCR

-295 IPRELLD
+295 IPRALLD
-302 ADMQIIYANARETV
+302 ADMQIIYSNTRETV
-316 ELVEQVLGRPATE
+316 ELVEQGLGRPATE

-343 RSSGADYVRAL
+343 RSTGADYVRAL
-354 NGIHALGRLVARFFV
+354 NGIHALGRLVARFFL
-369 DFDLLITPTVPVPP
+369 DFDLLVTPTMPVPP
-383 MPLGLLSPSREDAEA
+383 MPLGLLSPSREDAGA

-423 PLHWNR
+423 PLHWNG

-442 GDEAS
+442 GDEAALF
-447 PVPHRLGAGRG
+447 R
-458 RPLGPPPPAHT
+458 
-469 RRLKGSAYAARMQRT
+469 
-484 MCWGESRVAA
+484 
-494 GGVSQAGSAKRQRGA
+494 
-509 KAHPGGSCVMSGGE
+509 
-523 PGIASSTWPRDE
+523 IASALE
-535 AWTVEASSPW
+535 QASPW
-545 V
+545 SHRRPSIYAG